1 MQEQAQCEKIIPSPA
16 SASKVAAELEPS
28 DRLRVLHVIPRLGIG
43 GTEHGILK
51 VMNGLGEREFEQRI
65 CAVRGMDASFAGQMN
80 VAAKTYS
87 AGSSRAGFQ
96 FPLFRLVKIMREFR
110 PHIVHTRNFG
120 ALEGIAAARMARVPV
135 AIHSEHGYELE
146 IMQGLPFRRR
156 VLCRALFGMTD
167 AVFTVSADLRTYHAK
182 QSWLATRKI
191 SVIRNGVNTDLFSP
205 HPQCAQQTRDALKIP
220 RGRVVLGSVG
230 RLVPI
235 KDHATL
241 LCAAE
246 TLVRQGKDIHVL
258 IVGSGPQQTKL
269 EAYAAASPE
278 LAGRTTF
285 TGSSDS
291 VAQLLNAM
299 DVFVLP
305 SINEGMSNTL
315 LEAMSCGLA
324 TVATRVGGN
333 GELADDGR
341 SGYLF
346 PARDVQALSQILGR
360 LVDDQE
366 IRSNLGRGARLQAV
380 QQFSLAGMVERYREL
395 YLRHA
400 SLHGLRK
407 RN

>member
-1 MQEQAQCEKIIPSPA
+1 MQEQVQYEKMNFSSA
-16 SASKVAAELEPS
+16 SASEVAAEVEPS
-28 DRLRVLHVIPRLGIG
+28 ERLRVLHVIPRLGIG
-43 GTEHGILK
+43 GTEHGVLK
-51 VMNGLGEREFEQRI
+51 VMTGLGEQEFEHRI
-65 CAVRGMDASFAGQMN
+65 CAVRGVDASFAGQMS

-96 FPLFRLVKIMREFR
+96 FPLFRLAKIMREFR

-120 ALEGIAAARMARVPV
+120 AVEGIAAARLARVPV

-146 IMQGLPFRRR
+146 IMEGLPFRRR

-167 AVFTVSADLRTYHAK
+167 AVFAVTADLRDYHAR
-182 QSWLATRKI
+182 QSWLAAKKI
-191 SVIRNGVNTDLFSP
+191 SVIPNGVNTDVFSP
-205 HPQCAQQTRDALKIP
+205 RPQCAQQARDTLEIP

-246 TLVRQGKDIHVL
+246 ILVRLGKNIHVL

-269 EAYAAASPE
+269 EAYVAASPE
-278 LAGRTTF
+278 LSGRTTF
-285 TGSSDS
+285 TGSSDR

-333 GELADDGR
+333 GELADEGR
-341 SGYLF
+341 SGCLF
-346 PARDVQALSQILGR
+346 PARDVQALSRILAR

-366 IRSNLGRGARLQAV
+366 IRSNFGRAARLKV
-380 QQFSLAGMVERYREL
+380 LQQFSLVEMVERYREL
-395 YLRHA
+395 YLKQA
-400 SLHGLRK
+400 SLRGWRK

>member
-1 MQEQAQCEKIIPSPA
+1 MQEQAQCESMNPLLPFVSE
-16 SASKVAAELEPS
+16 VAAEVEPS
-28 DRLRVLHVIPRLGIG
+28 ERLRVLHVIPRLGMG
-43 GTEHGILK
+43 GTEHGVLK
-51 VMNGLGEREFEQRI
+51 VMNGLGEQEFEQRI
-65 CAVRGMDASFAGQMN
+65 CAVRGMDASFAVHMN
-80 VAAKTYS
+80 VASKTYS

-96 FPLFRLVKIMREFR
+96 FPLFRLAKIMREFR
-110 PHIVHTRNFG
+110 PHVVHTRNFG
-120 ALEGIAAARMARVPV
+120 ALEGIAAARIARVPV

-146 IMQGLPFRRR
+146 IMEGLPFRRR
-156 VLCRALFGMTD
+156 VLCRALFGMAD
-167 AVFTVSADLRTYHAK
+167 AVFTVSADLRNYHAK
-182 QSWLATRKI
+182 QSWLAAQKI
-191 SVIRNGVNTDLFSP
+191 SLIPNGVNTEVFSP
-205 HPQCAQQTRDALKIP
+205 VPQCAQQTRDALQIP

-246 TLVRQGKDIHVL
+246 ILVRQGKNVHVL

-269 EAYAAASPE
+269 ESYAAASPE
-278 LAGRTTF
+278 LSGRTTF
-285 TGSSDS
+285 TGSSDR

-299 DVFVLP
+299 EVFVLP

-315 LEAMSCGLA
+315 LEAMSCGLT
-324 TVATRVGGN
+324 TVATRIGGN
-333 GELADDGR
+333 SELADEGH

-366 IRSNLGRGARLQAV
+366 TRSRVGRAARSQVLRK
-380 QQFSLAGMVERYREL
+380 FSLAKMVERYREL

-400 SLHGLRK
+400 SLRGLRK
-407 RN
+407 RD